1 MISKNKNKN
10 KKVQGEVVPTFMG
23 YEETWWKINF

>member
-1 MISKNKNKN
+1 MISKNKN